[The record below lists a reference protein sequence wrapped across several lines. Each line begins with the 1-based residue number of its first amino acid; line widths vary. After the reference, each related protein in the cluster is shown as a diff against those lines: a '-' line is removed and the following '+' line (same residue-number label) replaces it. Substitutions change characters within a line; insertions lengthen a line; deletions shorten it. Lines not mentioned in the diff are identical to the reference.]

1 MANEN
6 VKTISLTLRVEDIE
20 FIYQLAHEQDRSAS
34 DVVRQIIKKER
45 TKKDLTKQANG

>member
-20 FIYQLAHEQDRSAS
+20 YIYKVAHEEDRSAS

-45 TKKDLTKQANG
+45 TKKEN

>member
-6 VKTISLTLRVEDIE
+6 VKTISLTLRVEDIDY
-20 FIYQLAHEQDRSAS
+20 IYRLAHEQDRSAS

-45 TKKDLTKQANG
+45 TKTSPDKTGNL